1 MFSVKNLFYF
11 AVAVSCAAIN
21 RDAADGSLHSLTRR
35 DEPEAKSNSN
45 QTTTDLEDITNN
57 VYGLYQVV
65 NMYNGSPISQYPIVG
80 AQDKLLHS
88 INEATAHGKLAPVAS
103 QEDSTAI
110 LAYIQSVMWPAMLRT
125 ITPMRTKKELFSQAG
140 QSQAMRTLLV
150 DLKTA
155 TMELSEALVAATPL
169 TKIILALSITRDI
182 RNGFD
187 DVIKTFSS

>member
-1 MFSVKNLFYF
+1 MLSVKNLLYF

-21 RDAADGSLHSLTRR
+21 RDAADGSLHSLAMR
-35 DEPEAKSNSN
+35 DDPEAKSNSN

-57 VYGLYQVV
+57 AYGLYQVV
-65 NMYNGSPISQYPIVG
+65 SMYNGSPISQYPIVG

-88 INEATAHGKLAPVAS
+88 INQATAHGKLAPVAS
-103 QEDSTAI
+103 EEDSTAI
-110 LAYIQSVMWPAMLRT
+110 LAYIESVMWPAMLRT
-125 ITPMRTKKELFSQAG
+125 ITPMKTKKELFSQAG
-140 QSQAMRTLLV
+140 QAAAMKTLLV

-155 TMELSEALVAATPL
+155 TMDLSDALVAATPL
-169 TKIILALSITRDI
+169 TKIILALSITRDM

>member
-1 MFSVKNLFYF
+1 MFSVKNLLYF

-21 RDAADGSLHSLTRR
+21 RDAADGSLDSLTRR

-65 NMYNGSPISQYPIVG
+65 SMYNGSPISQYPIVG
-80 AQDKLLHS
+80 SQDKLLHS

-110 LAYIQSVMWPAMLRT
+110 LTYIQTVMWPAMLRA
-125 ITPMRTKKELFSQAG
+125 ITPLKSKKDLFSQAG
-140 QSQAMRTLLV
+140 QAPAMKTLLV

-155 TMELSEALVAATPL
+155 VMELSDALVAATPL
-169 TKIILALSITRDI
+169 TKIILALSITRDM

-187 DVIKTFSS
+187 DVIKAFSS

>member
-1 MFSVKNLFYF
+1 MLSVKNLLFL

-21 RDAADGSLHSLTRR
+21 RDAADESLHSLAMR
-35 DEPEAKSNSN
+35 DDPESKSNSN

-65 NMYNGSPISQYPIVG
+65 SMYNGSPISQYPIVG

-103 QEDSTAI
+103 EEDSTAI
-110 LAYIQSVMWPAMLRT
+110 LAYIQTVMWPAMLRT
-125 ITPMRTKKELFSQAG
+125 ITPMKTKKGLFSQAG
-140 QSQAMRTLLV
+140 QAAAMKTLLV

-155 TMELSEALVAATPL
+155 TMDLSEVLVAATPL
-169 TKIILALSITRDI
+169 TKIILALSITRDM